1 MSDTTMK
8 IHVPSEDVVANFKTI
23 EDVKKYFG
31 EAEIVELVCR
41 QCDAARWAKNYR
53 QRAANKK
60 KLMEQALKDAG
71 IDVNSL

>member
-53 QRAANKK
+53 QRRADKVK
-60 KLMEQALKDAG
+60 RLEQLMKEQG
-71 IDVNSL
+71 IDVDSL